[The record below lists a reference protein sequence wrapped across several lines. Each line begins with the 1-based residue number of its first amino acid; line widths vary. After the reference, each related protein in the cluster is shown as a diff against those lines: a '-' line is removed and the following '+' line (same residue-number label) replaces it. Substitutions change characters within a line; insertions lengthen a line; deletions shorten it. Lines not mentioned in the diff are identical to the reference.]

1 MEIEVT
7 FAKFQF
13 NTNLDFVVLKYL
25 GIEFSLMSSLNH
37 LVDGKEQEKTKKP
50 KFFVEN
56 KTQDLIELPEG
67 KKALHNK

>member
-13 NTNLDFVVLKYL
+13 NTDLDFVVLKYI

-37 LVDGKEQEKTKKP
+37 LVDGKE
-50 KFFVEN
+50 
-56 KTQDLIELPEG
+56 
-67 KKALHNK
+67 